1 MTTGALD
8 NRNPA
13 KIQREQPCPIR
24 QTNLSSPGTLV
35 QNLSTALTK
44 SHTINGRSASCQ
56 PLISP
61 PPQFDLSI
69 QPSFCAAANHAISQ
83 NKPQDGQSTERND
96 GPSQAKE
103 ATKKDYWQLAAKT
116 LQEEDTSM
124 SGKIAGLQQAAM
136 VTGDEDFAKQ
146 LLQATEQSKQALTA
160 KRWKIAMGQR
170 EVILRD
176 QLDRLLK
183 VVSSFK
189 EIVTVTGTI
198 DPIHA
203 GLPLAGFCILMQVRS
218 ALLSLL
224 EANRG

>member
-1 MTTGALD
+1 MRHVLRLRSPKSRDGPGSVGPQKPRKDSKGTTEAD
-8 NRNPA
+8 P
-13 KIQREQPCPIR
+13 Q
-24 QTNLSSPGTLV
+24 S
-35 QNLSTALTK
+35 NLST
-44 SHTINGRSASCQ
+44 
-56 PLISP
+56 P
-61 PPQFDLSI
+61 PPQFGLSI
-69 QPSFCAAANHAISQ
+69 QPSLCAAANHAISQ

-96 GPSQAKE
+96 GPPRAKE
-103 ATKKDYWQLAAKT
+103 ATKKDYWQLAVKM

-124 SGKIAGLQQAAM
+124 SSKIAGLQQAAM
-136 VTGDEDFAKQ
+136 VAGDEDFAKQ

-160 KRWKIAMGQR
+160 KRWKLGR

-189 EIVTVTGTI
+189 EIVTVIGTI

-218 ALLSLL
+218 APLSHL
-224 EANRG
+224 EATRG